1 MHPIQNTMPMSQ
13 AMNEGLQNDQ
23 EQVELYVGQ
32 SLLLNLLG
40 MVLFRYPDQDLL
52 SSVLDEEIF
61 SEVPF
66 AGKQPDVISGSS
78 LLRSWLLE
86 NKKRG
91 EDEILS
97 DLQADY
103 TPLFIGPGKVLA
115 PPYESVHFSSDRLM
129 FQKETLQVRQ
139 WYARF
144 GLQSEKI
151 YNEPD
156 DHIGL
161 ELIFMA
167 HLASQ
172 AAVAAGQGDDE
183 TLDRMLEAQREF
195 ASKHLFR
202 WAFRWC
208 DQVCE
213 HTRTDFFRGIALM
226 TRGSLLEIAEMLGVE
241 VRI

>member
-1 MHPIQNTMPMSQ
+1 MHPIQNTMPMIQ
-13 AMNEGLQNDQ
+13 AMDEGLQNDH
-23 EQVELYVGQ
+23 EKVELFVGQ

-40 MVLFRYPDQDLL
+40 MVLFRYPDEDLIQ
-52 SSVLDEEIF
+52 SVLHEEIF

-78 LLRSWLLE
+78 LLCSWLSE
-86 NKKRG
+86 NKRRG
-91 EDEILS
+91 EDELLS
-97 DLQADY
+97 ELQADY
-103 TPLFIGPGKVLA
+103 TRLFIGPGKVLA

-161 ELIFMA
+161 ELLFMA
-167 HLASQ
+167 HLAAQ
-172 AAVAAGQGDDE
+172 VAAAAKQEDGE
-183 TLDRMLEAQREF
+183 TLDRMLEAQRMF
-195 ASKHLFR
+195 ASTHLFR

-213 HTRTDFFRGIALM
+213 HTHTDFFRGIALM
-226 TRGSLLEIAEMLGVE
+226 TQGSLLEIAEILGVE
-241 VRI
+241 VHI

>member
-1 MHPIQNTMPMSQ
+1 MHPSQKTMPMIKMKDEGSQ
-13 AMNEGLQNDQ
+13 NGHDP
-23 EQVELYVGQ
+23 VEWFVGQ

-40 MVLFRYPDQDLL
+40 MVLFHYPDQELVRT
-52 SSVLDEEIF
+52 VLDEELF

-66 AGKQPDVISGSS
+66 ASEQPDVISGSS
-78 LLRSWLLE
+78 LLHSWLSE
-86 NKKRG
+86 NKKRS
-91 EDEILS
+91 EDELLS

-103 TPLFIGPGKVLA
+103 TRLFIGPGKVLA
-115 PPYESVHFSSDRLM
+115 PPYESVHFSLHRLM

-161 ELIFMA
+161 ELVFMA
-167 HLASQ
+167 HLATQ
-172 AAVAAGQGDDE
+172 AATAAKQEDGE
-183 TLDRMLEAQREF
+183 MLDRMLEAQRMF
-195 ASKHLFR
+195 ASTHLFR

-226 TRGSLLEIAEMLGVE
+226 TRGSLLEIADVLGVE
-241 VRI
+241 VQV